1 MAVDMADCQTP
12 TVRPRASEVV
22 SMVERNSLQ
31 ILLVEDS
38 AVLADRLSELLNHIP
53 GVVLVGT
60 VDNERAAIA
69 FAHAQPIDVMIL
81 DLHLRQGTG
90 FGVLRALADQPRKT
104 VAIVLTNYAL
114 PQYQRAASALGVRHF
129 LDKAREFERI
139 PEVLREIADASS
151 AQAGAI

>member
-1 MAVDMADCQTP
+1 
-12 TVRPRASEVV
+12 
-22 SMVERNSLQ
+22 MVQRHPLQ

-38 AVLADRLSELLNHIP
+38 AVLADRLSELLNHVP

-60 VDNERAAIA
+60 VDNERAAVAIA
-69 FAHAQPIDVMIL
+69 QSQPIDVMIL

-90 FGVLRALADQPRKT
+90 FGVLRALADQPGRT

-139 PEVLREIADASS
+139 PEVLREIADAAPATAAS
-151 AQAGAI
+151 

>member
-1 MAVDMADCQTP
+1 M
-12 TVRPRASEVV
+12 E
-22 SMVERNSLQ
+22 ERNPLK

-53 GVVLVGT
+53 GVDLVDT
-60 VDNERAAIA
+60 VDNEHAAVTIA
-69 FAHAQPIDVMIL
+69 RSQPIDVMIL

-90 FGVLRALADQPRKT
+90 FGVLRALADQPRKI

-114 PQYQRAASALGVRHF
+114 PQYQRAARALGVRYF

-139 PEVLREIADASS
+139 PDVLREIADATPATIVS
-151 AQAGAI
+151 